1 MDEIDSRLV
10 TQLQR
15 GFPVTEQP
23 YREAAAQ
30 LGLTEDELITRLQK
44 LLDEGI
50 LTRFG
55 PLYQVERLGGAYSLA
70 AMQVPES
77 DYERIAELVN
87 AFPEIAHNYRR
98 EHAFNMWFVVAAA
111 SPAEVKR
118 VLFSIERDSTHLV
131 FEFPKLREYFV
142 NLDLPA
148 W

>member
-15 GFPVTEQP
+15 GFPVTERP

-30 LGLTEDELITRLQK
+30 LGLTEDELITRLKK
-44 LLDEGI
+44 LLDEGV

-70 AMQVPES
+70 AMQVPEA
-77 DYERIAELVN
+77 DYDRIAELVN
-87 AFPEIAHNYRR
+87 AFPEVAHNYRR

-111 SPAEVKR
+111 SPADVKR

>member
-15 GFPVTEQP
+15 GFPVTERP
-23 YREAAAQ
+23 YLEVAAQ
-30 LGLTEDELITRLQK
+30 FGITEDELITRLGK

-55 PLYQVERLGGAYSLA
+55 PLYQAERLGGAYSLA

-77 DYERIAELVN
+77 DYGRIVELVN
-87 AFPEIAHNYRR
+87 AYPEVAHNYRR
-98 EHAFNMWFVVAAA
+98 EHAFNIWFVVAAA
-111 SPAEVKR
+111 SAADVKR
-118 VLFSIERDSTHLV
+118 VLYSIERDGSYPV

-148 W
+148 G

>member
-1 MDEIDSRLV
+1 MDEIDSRVV

-23 YREAAAQ
+23 YREAATQ
-30 LGLTEDELITRLQK
+30 LGLTEDELITRLKK

-70 AMQVPES
+70 AMQVPEA
-77 DYERIAELVN
+77 DYDRIAELVN
-87 AFPEIAHNYRR
+87 AFPEVAHNYRR

>member
-30 LGLTEDELITRLQK
+30 LGLTEDELITRLKK

-70 AMQVPES
+70 AMQVPEA
-77 DYERIAELVN
+77 DYDRIAELVN
-87 AFPEIAHNYRR
+87 AFPEVAHNYRR

>member
-1 MDEIDSRLV
+1 MDEIDSRIV

-15 GFPVTEQP
+15 GFPVTERP
-23 YREAAAQ
+23 YRDAAAQ
-30 LGLTEDELITRLQK
+30 FGLTEDELITRLK
-44 LLDEGI
+44 NLLNAGI

-70 AMQVPES
+70 AMQVPEA
-77 DYERIAELVN
+77 DYDRIVDLVN
-87 AFPEIAHNYRR
+87 GFPEVAHNYRR

-118 VLFSIERDSTHLV
+118 VLFSIERDSTYLV

>member
-1 MDEIDSRLV
+1 MDEIDARLV
-10 TQLQR
+10 SQLQR

-23 YREAAAQ
+23 YLELATQ
-30 LGLTEDELITRLQK
+30 FGLTEDELITRLTK

-70 AMQVPES
+70 AMQVPEA
-77 DYERIAELVN
+77 DYDRIVELVN
-87 AFPEIAHNYRR
+87 AYPEVAHNYRR
-98 EHAFNMWFVVAAA
+98 DHAFNMWFVVAAA
-111 SPAEVKR
+111 SPADVKR
-118 VLFSIERDSTHLV
+118 VLFSIERDSSYPV

-142 NLDLPA
+142 NLELPA

>member
-15 GFPVTEQP
+15 GFPVTERP
-23 YREAAAQ
+23 YLEVAEQ
-30 LGLTEDELITRLQK
+30 FGLTEVELITRLRK

-55 PLYQVERLGGAYSLA
+55 PLYQAERLGGAYTLA

-77 DYERIAELVN
+77 DYDRIVELVN
-87 AFPEIAHNYRR
+87 AYPEVAHNYRR
-98 EHAFNMWFVVAAA
+98 EHAFNIWFVVAAA
-111 SPAEVKR
+111 SAAEVKR
-118 VLFSIERDSTHLV
+118 VLFSIERDSSYPV

-148 W
+148 R

>member
-1 MDEIDSRLV
+1 MDEIDTRLV
-10 TQLQR
+10 TRLQR
-15 GFPVTEQP
+15 GFPVTERP
-23 YREAAAQ
+23 YLDVAAEF
-30 LGLTEDELITRLQK
+30 GLTEDELITRLEK

-55 PLYQVERLGGAYSLA
+55 PLYQVEQLGGAYSLA
-70 AMQVPES
+70 AIQVPET
-77 DYERIAELVN
+77 DYDRIVELVN
-87 AFPEIAHNYRR
+87 AYPEVAHNYRR

-111 SPAEVKR
+111 SPAEVKH
-118 VLFSIERDSTHLV
+118 VLFSIERDSAYPV

>member
-10 TQLQR
+10 TRLQR
-15 GFPVTEQP
+15 GFPVNERP
-23 YREAAAQ
+23 YLDVAAEF
-30 LGLTEDELITRLQK
+30 GLTEDELIARLEK

-55 PLYQVERLGGAYSLA
+55 PLYQVEQLGGAYSLA
-70 AMQVPES
+70 AIQVPNA
-77 DYERIAELVN
+77 DYDRIVDLVN
-87 AFPEIAHNYRR
+87 AYPEVAHNYRR

-118 VLFSIERDSTHLV
+118 VLFSIERDSTYPV

>member
-1 MDEIDSRLV
+1 MDEINSRLV

-23 YREAAAQ
+23 YLEVAAQ
-30 LGLTEDELITRLQK
+30 FGLTEDELITRLRK

-70 AMQVPES
+70 AMQVPET
-77 DYERIAELVN
+77 DYDRIVELVN
-87 AFPEIAHNYRR
+87 AYPEVAHNYRR
-98 EHAFNMWFVVAAA
+98 EHALNIWFVVAAA
-111 SPAEVKR
+111 SAAEVKR
-118 VLFSIERDSTHLV
+118 VLFSIERDSSYPV

-148 W
+148 R

>member
-15 GFPVTEQP
+15 GFPVSERP
-23 YREAAAQ
+23 YLAVAAQ
-30 LGLTEDELITRLQK
+30 FGLTEDELITRLRK
-44 LLDEGI
+44 LLDEGT

-70 AMQVPES
+70 AMEVPET
-77 DYERIAELVN
+77 DYDRIVELVN
-87 AFPEIAHNYRR
+87 TYPEVAHNYRR
-98 EHAFNMWFVVAAA
+98 EHTFNMWFVVAAA

-118 VLFSIERDSTHLV
+118 VLFSIERDSTYPV

-142 NLDLPA
+142 NLELPA

>member
-23 YREAAAQ
+23 YREAATQ
-30 LGLTEDELITRLQK
+30 LGLTEDELITRLKK

-55 PLYQVERLGGAYSLA
+55 PLYQVERLGGTYSLA
-70 AMQVPES
+70 AMQVPEV
-77 DYERIAELVN
+77 DYDRIAELVN
-87 AFPEIAHNYRR
+87 AFPEVAHNYRR

>member
-15 GFPVTEQP
+15 GFPVTQQP
-23 YREAAAQ
+23 YREAAAE
-30 LGLTEDELITRLQK
+30 LGLTEDELISRLKK
-44 LLDEGI
+44 LLDEGV

-77 DYERIAELVN
+77 DYDRISELVN
-87 AFPEIAHNYRR
+87 AFPEVAHNYRR

-118 VLFSIERDSTHLV
+118 VLFSIERDSTHPV

>member
-1 MDEIDSRLV
+1 MDEIDSRIV
-10 TQLQR
+10 TQLQG
-15 GFPVTEQP
+15 GFPVSEQP
-23 YREAAAQ
+23 YREAATQ
-30 LGLTEDELITRLQK
+30 LGLTEDELITRLKK

-70 AMQVPES
+70 AMQVPEA
-77 DYERIAELVN
+77 DYDRIAELVN
-87 AFPEIAHNYRR
+87 AFPEVAHNYRR

>member
-23 YREAAAQ
+23 YREAATQ
-30 LGLTEDELITRLQK
+30 LGLTEDELITRLKK

-70 AMQVPES
+70 AMQVPEV
-77 DYERIAELVN
+77 DYDRIAELVN
-87 AFPEIAHNYRR
+87 AFPEVAHNYRR

-118 VLFSIERDSTHLV
+118 VLFSIERDTAHLV

>member
-10 TQLQR
+10 TRLQR
-15 GFPVTEQP
+15 GFPVTERP
-23 YREAAAQ
+23 YLDVAAEF
-30 LGLTEDELITRLQK
+30 GLTEDELIARLGK

-55 PLYQVERLGGAYSLA
+55 PLYQVEQLGGAYSLA
-70 AMQVPES
+70 AIQVPET
-77 DYERIAELVN
+77 DYDRVVELVN
-87 AFPEIAHNYRR
+87 AYPEVAHNYRR

-118 VLFSIERDSTHLV
+118 VLFSIERDSTYPV

>member
-23 YREAAAQ
+23 YREAAAE
-30 LGLTEDELITRLQK
+30 LGLTEDELISRLKK
-44 LLDEGI
+44 LLDEGV

-77 DYERIAELVN
+77 DYDRISELVN
-87 AFPEIAHNYRR
+87 AFPEVAHNYRR

-118 VLFSIERDSTHLV
+118 VLFSIERDSTHPV

>member
-15 GFPVTEQP
+15 GFPVSEQP

-70 AMQVPES
+70 AMQVPEA
-77 DYERIAELVN
+77 DYDRIAELVN
-87 AFPEIAHNYRR
+87 AFPEVAHNYRR

-118 VLFSIERDSTHLV
+118 VLFSIERDSTYLV